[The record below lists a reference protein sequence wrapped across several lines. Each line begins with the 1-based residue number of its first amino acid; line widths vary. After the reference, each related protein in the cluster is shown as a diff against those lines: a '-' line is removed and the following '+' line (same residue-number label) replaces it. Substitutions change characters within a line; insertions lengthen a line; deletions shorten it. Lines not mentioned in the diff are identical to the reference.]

1 MQRWDGWDP
10 KDFVWV
16 LSWEVG
22 KIQPES
28 AAVLLSL
35 SLLSLPP

>member
-1 MQRWDGWDP
+1 MQHWDGWDP

-16 LSWEVG
+16 RVLEVG
-22 KIQPES
+22 KTQPES
-28 AAVLLSL
+28 AVVLLSL